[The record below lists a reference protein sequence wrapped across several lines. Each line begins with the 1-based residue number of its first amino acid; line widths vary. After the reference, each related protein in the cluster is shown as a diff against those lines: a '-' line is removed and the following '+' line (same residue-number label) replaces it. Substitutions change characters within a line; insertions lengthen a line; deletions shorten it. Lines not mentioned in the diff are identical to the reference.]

1 MPTTNWEVRN
11 QSPHYLF
18 YSLERFRMV
27 QKLRKLRFLLLLLI
41 LDMVE
46 EDSGGSLTIL
56 CMALRMMSI
65 QDHLHALRP
74 YNFYPSVG
82 FYPTGT
88 HDPYWTRSARHE
100 ELFLKRFRFRLPD
113 FHRLMRAM
121 KMDGEYFTCDTGK
134 KYPADLCMMVLF
146 RRLSYPCT
154 FWQLATEFGIP
165 SHRLCEIF
173 HTTLEHIFDRF
184 HALIEFETWTP
195 FFEQFAQ
202 MATRR
207 LAPARSMWCTFYG
220 NQFTHQL
227 GHALHM
233 EIVDLLSSVLPLLN
247 ERFLCC
253 AERHSPARWPAQS
266 IGERSGFAA
275 RSIDS
280 AFVRI
285 Y

>member
-1 MPTTNWEVRN
+1 
-11 QSPHYLF
+11 
-18 YSLERFRMV
+18 
-27 QKLRKLRFLLLLLI
+27 
-41 LDMVE
+41 MVE

-74 YNFYPSVG
+74 YNFYPPVG
-82 FYPTGT
+82 IYPTGT

-165 SHRLCEIF
+165 LHRLCEIF
-173 HTTLEHIFDRF
+173 LAF
-184 HALIEFETWTP
+184 H
-195 FFEQFAQ
+195 
-202 MATRR
+202 
-207 LAPARSMWCTFYG
+207 RSIKLGGRNVLKMYKVACILMNMRCTFYG
-220 NQFTHQL
+220 NQITHQL

-233 EIVDLLSSVLPLLN
+233 EIEDLL
-247 ERFLCC
+247 ELCPT
-253 AERHSPARWPAQS
+253 ALE
-266 IGERSGFAA
+266 
-275 RSIDS
+275 
-280 AFVRI
+280 
-285 Y
+285 